1 MGSALF
7 FFIIWG
13 LIAVAYS
20 LVVSLLEAIE
30 ERRRRRKRRDRL
42 KNKSDNLMTKIERK

>member
-13 LIAVAYS
+13 LIAVGYS
-20 LVVSLLEAIE
+20 LTVSFLESIE
-30 ERRRRRKRRDRL
+30 ERRRRRRRRKRRDRL
-42 KNKSDNLMTKIERK
+42 KNKGERLTD